1 MDQKVWSFYAPIY
14 EKAMRADQ
22 KLYEFM
28 YSRTP
33 QVIEGKEVL
42 EIANQTGDTLCRRLG
57 AVIQK
62 MEG

>member
-33 QVIEGKEVL
+33 QVFEGKEVL

-62 MEG
+62 ME

>member
-1 MDQKVWSFYAPIY
+1 
-14 EKAMRADQ
+14 MRADQ

-42 EIANQTGDTLCRRLG
+42 EIANQAGDTLCRRLG

-62 MEG
+62 ME

>member
-28 YSRTP
+28 YSCTL

-62 MEG
+62 ME